1 MLPQIHQFIAVPQQT
16 NDDECGVFVCRFAYA
31 MFKLRHLQF
40 SYSDAG
46 LHPLKRA
53 SKQISEN
60 VFQQLITNGNLFDF
74 NMDGMFRLRENFK
87 NLIWTLHLFSK
98 KWKNEQQSSP
108 LIDIDN
114 TQSYSNSL
122 SSNVVD
128 GATNSPSNQILI
140 DHDSSLD
147 MKKRPPKDIKKV
159 LDKELTD
166 SESDAISITS
176 SEAALSHTSDEK
188 KKLTTCK
195 GNIQKLQKTTIL
207 SMVTEFF
214 YRITFPQ

>member
-1 MLPQIHQFIAVPQQT
+1 MVVPQQT
-16 NDDECGVFVCRFAYA
+16 NDCDCGVFVCRFAYA

-87 NLIWTLHLFSK
+87 NLIWKLHLLSK
-98 KWKNEQQSSP
+98 KWNRDKPSFP
-108 LIDIDN
+108 LIDVDN
-114 TQSYSNSL
+114 TQS
-122 SSNVVD
+122 SSNNLSLNVGD
-128 GATNSPSNQILI
+128 GATNSPLKQSLL

-147 MKKRPPKDIKKV
+147 MKKRPPKDIKNNT
-159 LDKELTD
+159 EFPD
-166 SESDAISITS
+166 SESEMSSITP
-176 SEAALSHTSDEK
+176 SEAALSYTSDDK
-188 KKLTTCK
+188 KKLMTCK
-195 GNIQKLQKTTIL
+195 GNIQKLKKTTIL
-207 SMVTEFF
+207 SVVTEFF
-214 YRITFPQ
+214 YLITFPQQ

>member
-16 NDDECGVFVCRFAYA
+16 NDSDCGVFVCRFAYA

-40 SYSDAG
+40 SYFDAG

-122 SSNVVD
+122 SSNVGD
-128 GATNSPSNQILI
+128 GATKSPLKQSLL

-176 SEAALSHTSDEK
+176 SQAALSHTSDEK
-188 KKLTTCK
+188 K
-195 GNIQKLQKTTIL
+195 N
-207 SMVTEFF
+207 
-214 YRITFPQ
+214 